1 MWDHEILYA
10 DRYSKDEQLL
20 VRIFVKTK
28 NQNTNMV
35 KNIAVMLGHAE
46 SRCGELCNSV
56 QCHIFVN
63 CLTCYN

>member
-20 VRIFVKTK
+20 VRIFVKTT

-35 KNIAVMLGHAE
+35 KNIAVMLGQMLNHA
-46 SRCGELCNSV
+46 V
-56 QCHIFVN
+56 
-63 CLTCYN
+63 